1 MSDSPF
7 IQNVSEENFNDI
19 VIEASYRLPVLVD
32 FWADWCQP
40 CKTLMPLLMKLAEE
54 YNGKFLLAK
63 VNTEENKALAAQ
75 HGVRSLPTV
84 RLYINGEVADEFM
97 GALPEAQIRVFL
109 EKQIPN
115 EADLLAAQV
124 EDYLDQGELE
134 QASALLEQAAGL
146 DPDNTKI
153 KIARAKLALAA
164 GQPEQAREILDT
176 LDILT
181 QGEPEVSALLARLDL
196 EAKPSDAPS
205 TEELNN
211 RLSADDNDSE
221 ARYLLALRDIEQQ
234 NYQSA
239 LEMLL
244 ALLQKD
250 RKYGDDAARKTILEV
265 FNLLGGEG
273 ELVAQYRSKLFN
285 ALH

>member
-124 EDYLDQGELE
+124 EDHLDQGELE

-196 EAKPSDAPS
+196 EAKLSDAPS